1 MQVVDKLQS
10 GNKSKRDGWITELPR
25 TGLGEGVIE
34 KMKEE
39 KRHDVVWQG
48 KCSGTVYVCDY
59 QNKLCISVHRKPLIN
74 WFYKVY
80 ALLWFCAA
88 TLEEVNRKD
97 IFL

>member
-10 GNKSKRDGWITELPR
+10 GSKSKRDNWITELPR

-39 KRHDVVWQG
+39 KRNDVVWQG

-59 QNKLCISVHRKPLIN
+59 QNNNYMFLSIEKLQTYDSI
-74 WFYKVY
+74 FGY
-80 ALLWFCAA
+80 A
-88 TLEEVNRKD
+88 
-97 IFL
+97 